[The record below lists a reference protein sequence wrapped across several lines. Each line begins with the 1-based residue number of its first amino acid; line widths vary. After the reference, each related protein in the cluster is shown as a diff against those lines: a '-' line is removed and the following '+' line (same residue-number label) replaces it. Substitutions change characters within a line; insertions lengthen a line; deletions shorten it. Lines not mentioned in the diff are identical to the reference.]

1 MRPAT
6 KDKAPL
12 SAPEPFLSSA
22 AAGLFLQPAALVV
35 EFRKSSRHAP
45 QLRGLGQKSLFCGE
59 HVKKFTACILL
70 ILFSLALFVPPTA
83 HADSPSHHKAMNKSQ
98 KSYKKSLK
106 RQKKANK
113 KGQKS
118 QKKAMKNW
126 KRNHGA

>member
-1 MRPAT
+1 L
-6 KDKAPL
+6 DC
-12 SAPEPFLSSA
+12 PEPFLSSD

-35 EFRKSSRHAP
+35 EFRKSSRRAL
-45 QLRGLGQKSLFCGE
+45 QLRGLGQKSLFSGE

-70 ILFSLALFVPPTA
+70 ILFSLALSVPPAA
-83 HADSPSHHKAMNKSQ
+83 HADSPAHHKAQNKSQ
-98 KSYKKSLK
+98 KSYKKTLK

-126 KRNHGA
+126 KKNHGA